1 MPYPR
6 PTPSQLAAWFDAETA
21 AALPGSDP
29 RLRRSPEGILS
40 RIYALGA
47 DGLHGHLAWAA
58 EQLLPDSAEAELLDR
73 HGAIWGVPRRAAAPA
88 SFTATLVGAIGTAI
102 PAGTEFRRA
111 DDARYLLAADV
122 LLTPGP
128 GNPGTLVAVLPGTA
142 GRTAAGTPL
151 SPVAPVPGLSAATVV
166 AGGLQGAAD
175 VETDGEYR
183 ARIIARIQAPPGAGT
198 LADWRRWALAVPG
211 VERAFVFPGHL
222 GLGSVGVA
230 VLGPGGILPDAPL
243 LAAVQAALDAERPV
257 TALAVAFAP
266 PTVPV
271 NLTLTIAP
279 DTAAQRAAVLAAI
292 TAFFAS
298 DLEPGVALRLSR
310 LSEAISATTGEAW
323 HRITAP
329 AADVVVG
336 GTALA
341 TLASVSFA

>member
-6 PTPSQLAAWFDAETA
+6 PTPAQLAAWFDAEMA
-21 AALPGSDP
+21 AVLPGTDP

-58 EQLLPDSAEAELLDR
+58 DQLLADRAEAEQLDR
-73 HGAIWGVPRRAAAPA
+73 HGAIWGVPRRQASPA
-88 SFTATLVGAIGTAI
+88 TFTVTLVGAIGSTI

-111 DDARYLLAADV
+111 DDARFLLAADV
-122 LLTPGP
+122 TLTVGP
-128 GNPGTLVAVLPGTA
+128 GNPGTLTAVAPGVA

-151 SPVAPVPGLSAATVV
+151 SPVAPVPGLSSATVV
-166 AGGLQGAAD
+166 TGGLQGAAD
-175 VETDGEYR
+175 AETDDAYR
-183 ARIIARIQAPPGAGT
+183 ANIIARIQAPPGAGT
-198 LADWRRWALAVPG
+198 TADWRRWALAVPG
-211 VERAFVFPGHL
+211 VDRAFVFPGHL
-222 GLGSVGVA
+222 GLGSVGVT
-230 VLGPGGILPDAPL
+230 VLGPGGALPDAAL
-243 LAAVQAALDAERPV
+243 LAAVQAALDANRPV
-257 TALAVAFAP
+257 TALAVAFVP
-266 PTVPV
+266 PAVPV

-292 TAFFAS
+292 TGFFAS

-310 LSEAISATTGEAW
+310 LSEAISATTGETW

-336 GTALA
+336 STALA
-341 TLASVSFA
+341 TLGSVTFA